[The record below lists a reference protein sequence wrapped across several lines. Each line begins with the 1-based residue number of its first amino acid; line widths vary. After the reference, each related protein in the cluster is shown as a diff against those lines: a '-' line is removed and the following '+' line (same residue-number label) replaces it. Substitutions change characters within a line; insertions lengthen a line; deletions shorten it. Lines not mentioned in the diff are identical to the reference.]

1 MGLLRLSLCLHL
13 SQCLRL
19 HVLLLPI
26 AESRSNLYSFVFAMF
41 GAASYNDGASLPGE
55 VVSRALLAVVF
66 SQVAEAL
73 SMVSVRAKLW
83 ASAEAMLGLGGGYVC
98 LIGMTQLTQSDML
111 DFVRIHF
118 LQSQDLR

>member
-1 MGLLRLSLCLHL
+1 LE
-13 SQCLRL
+13 Q
-19 HVLLLPI
+19 LLPI